1 MKGARILIWA
11 AALSICLF
19 AVSAEAADFSADMVS
34 MGGGGTQRGKIFM
47 SQDKIRMELPEA
59 VTITR
64 LDKKLIWIL
73 MPKDKMYMQQPLQP
87 GNPVPSG
94 EKMKGEIERKLL
106 GKEMLDGRMTDKYQV
121 TYQDG
126 RLKQTVLQWLAPGIA
141 IPVKTAAVDNSW
153 SMEYKNIKIGRQP
166 DALFELPA
174 DYQNMSVQ
182 MPSMKDLLGDKA
194 KNLLR

>member
-1 MKGARILIWA
+1 
-11 AALSICLF
+11 
-19 AVSAEAADFSADMVS
+19 
-34 MGGGGTQRGKIFM
+34 
-47 SQDKIRMELPEA
+47 
-59 VTITR
+59 
-64 LDKKLIWIL
+64 
-73 MPKDKMYMQQPLQP
+73 
-87 GNPVPSG
+87 
-94 EKMKGEIERKLL
+94 
-106 GKEMLDGRMTDKYQV
+106 MLDGRMTDKYQV